1 MLIVFGCLMCV
12 HVVLYVYFCV
22 GGTLILL
29 SLHIRVYI
37 LNIAGVKIAP
47 NICQYIRN
55 DKTERWYELLSKNF
69 EP

>member
-1 MLIVFGCLMCV
+1 MLSSPD
-12 HVVLYVYFCV
+12 
-22 GGTLILL
+22 LITCGL
-29 SLHIRVYI
+29 SWRVYI
-37 LNIAGVKIAP
+37 SNIAQVKIAP